1 MKIDFY
7 KYQGTG
13 NDFIIIDNRN
23 LTFQATQSQI
33 ETLCH
38 RRFGVGADGLI
49 LLENSPDA
57 DFKMVYYNSDGRL
70 SSMCGNGGRCIAAFA
85 MHLGIGKPAAML
97 RFTAVDGFHT
107 AQIIETINQGFIVDL
122 EMQPV
127 HGIEQPNEYTVIL
140 NTGSPHFV
148 RICHDVDSL
157 DLMTEARKIRYS
169 ERFAAQGINV
179 NYIQKTGDSLKVRT
193 YERGVE
199 DETYSCGTGVVASC
213 LAADVLMQGFQ
224 PLQIITKG
232 GILQVKAEKISEEN
246 YVNVHLIGPAVK
258 VFEGQIEL

>member
-7 KYQGTG
+7 KYHGTG
-13 NDFIIIDNRN
+13 NDFIMIDNRN
-23 LTFQATQSQI
+23 GTFQATQSQI
-33 ETLCH
+33 EMLCH
-38 RRFGVGADGLI
+38 RRFGIGADGLI
-49 LLENSPDA
+49 LLENTPDA

-70 SSMCGNGGRCIAAFA
+70 STMCGNGGRCIAAFA
-85 MHLGIGKPAAML
+85 MHLGIGKPEAML

-127 HGIEQPNEYTVIL
+127 HGIEQLDEHTVIL

-148 RICHDVDSL
+148 RICHDLDSL
-157 DLMTEARKIRYS
+157 DLVTEARKIRYS

-179 NYIQKTGDSLKVRT
+179 NYIQKTDDLLKVRT

-199 DETYSCGTGVVASC
+199 DETYSCGTGVVASY
-213 LAADVLMQGFQ
+213 LAADVLMQGFR
-224 PLQIITKG
+224 PRQIITKG
-232 GILQVKAEKISEEN
+232 GTLQVKAEKISEGN
-246 YVNVHLIGPAVK
+246 YINVHLIGPAVK
-258 VFEGQIEL
+258 VFEGRIEL